1 MARNGLRTFGAI
13 FLTGS
18 IVTLGLAALLLVYHH
33 PVAAGAVILIS
44 PFPCPPGVP
53 C

>member
-1 MARNGLRTFGAI
+1 MSVHWLNSGTKI
-13 FLTGS
+13 FTWGTIL
-18 IVTLGLAALLLVYHH
+18 TLGLAALAFISGRKLL
-33 PVAAGAVILIS
+33 AGAILLIS